1 MMYPSTQRQLVN
13 VADVM
18 DPTLPDSPL
27 PVLSVAFIDE
37 LQTVGSGFPA
47 RFPVLSGIP
56 ALTDRHGLPSADGDT
71 RPGRPSAWRGLLAV
85 RPPGWPPR

>member
-1 MMYPSTQRQLVN
+1 LVN

-37 LQTVGSGFPA
+37 LQIVGSGFPA
-47 RFPVLSGIP
+47 RVPVLSVIP
-56 ALTDRHGLPSADGDT
+56 ALTDD
-71 RPGRPSAWRGLLAV
+71 AV
-85 RPPGWPPR
+85 TAPPGLTVQVAAAKAGAALTLRASEAAAIVTAL